1 MATERQVLDLRD
13 YLVVL
18 KRRKVHLILPMVI
31 VFVIAV
37 GIAFGLPAVY
47 RSTATILIEQQDI
60 PQDLVRSTVTSYAA
74 ERIQT
79 ISQRVMTRDNL
90 RAIVDKYN
98 LFSEAKQS
106 DDIDEII
113 SHMRENIEIQMV
125 SADVV
130 DPNSGREGKATIA
143 FDLSFQSSK
152 PEAAKMV
159 VDDLVSLYLQENI
172 RIRSQMAAET
182 SAFLSE
188 EANRLSAHITE
199 LEAKLAEYKEK
210 NVGQLP
216 QLMQMNMSLMDRTE
230 HELED
235 TERDMSNMEERK
247 VYLESQLAQLEPNT
261 GDSPEGRLR
270 TLQMAYLKASATYAP
285 DHPDILSLRRE
296 IDALKAQVGNADDTR
311 SYEQQILKVQADLA
325 AAREKYSEDHPDVV
339 MLKKSLATLNEELN
353 RSRNNGNAVVTNSFQ
368 PDNPAYVA
376 TKTQLESLKIS
387 LDSARQ
393 KRDKLK
399 AKLADYENRIVQTP
413 KVEQQGVALDREY
426 DNSVQ
431 KYHEIKQKLL
441 EAQVAE
447 QLENE
452 NKGER
457 FSLIEPP
464 FVPSSPYKPNRLGIL
479 LLGTVLSLVTGLGFA
494 ATAEYLDQTV
504 RGSRGVSL
512 LIGSPPIAA
521 VPFIKVEE
529 ALPQSRNRMMLVG
542 AIVLTVLILGLLM
555 IQAFWKYPGGQ

>member
-1 MATERQVLDLRD
+1 MATERQILDLND

-18 KRRKVHLILPMVI
+18 KRRKVYLILPMVI

-60 PQDLVRSTVTSYAA
+60 PQDLVRSTVTSYAT

-90 RAIVDKYN
+90 RGIVDKYN

-130 DPNSGREGKATIA
+130 DPKSGREGKATIA

-152 PEAAKMV
+152 PEAAKLV

-188 EANRLSAHITE
+188 EANRLSAHIAD

-230 HELED
+230 RELED
-235 TERDMSNMEERK
+235 AEREISNLEERK

-270 TLQMAYLKASATYAP
+270 TLQMAYLKAAATYAP

-339 MLKKSLATLNEELN
+339 SLKKSLATLNEELK
-353 RSRNNGNAVVTNSFQ
+353 RSRNNGNTVVTNSFQ

-387 LDSARQ
+387 LDSTRQ
-393 KRDKLK
+393 QRDKLK
-399 AKLADYENRIVQTP
+399 AKLAQYENRIVQTP

-426 DNSVQ
+426 DNAVQ

-464 FVPSSPYKPNRLGIL
+464 FVPGSPYKPNRLGIL

-494 ATAEYLDQTV
+494 AAAEYLDQTV

-521 VPFIKVEE
+521 VPFIKVEG
-529 ALPQSRNRMMLVG
+529 AIPQSRNRVMLIG
-542 AIVLTVLILGLLM
+542 AVILTVLILGLLM
-555 IQAFWKYPGGQ
+555 IQVFWKYPGG

>member
-90 RAIVDKYN
+90 RAIVDKYD

-113 SHMRENIEIQMV
+113 AHMRENIEIQMV